1 MLIAPK
7 NTMNPNDIIDFLNA
21 NPQFFEEHPDLL
33 EQLSVPHPTS
43 GNTISLSERQI
54 LTLREK
60 LAQVQ
65 EKLAELV
72 SFGEENDVI
81 AEKVHRLTLSLMLSD
96 DFEAVNFAVYNHLQE
111 DFAIPHV
118 ALRIWNSILKRE
130 SPEFVEVSEE
140 LRFFAADLRQPY
152 CGPAQYP
159 EVLAWFG
166 NAASHLGSLALI
178 PLRRDAQVFGML
190 ALGSEDP
197 ERFFPEMGTLYVER
211 IGQLVGAAVLKQIG

>member
-1 MLIAPK
+1 
-7 NTMNPNDIIDFLNA
+7 MNPNDIIDFLNA

>member
-1 MLIAPK
+1 
-7 NTMNPNDIIDFLNA
+7 MNPNDIIDFLNA

-65 EKLAELV
+65 GKLAELV

-81 AEKVHRLTLSLMLSD
+81 AEKVHRLTLSLMLAD
-96 DFEAVNFAVYNHLQE
+96 DFEAVNFAIYNHLQE

-130 SPEFVEVSEE
+130 SPEFIEVSEE
-140 LRFFAADLRQPY
+140 LRFFAADLRHPY

-166 NAASHLGSLALI
+166 EVGPHLGSLSLI
-178 PLRRDAQVFGML
+178 PLRRDAQIFGML

>member
-1 MLIAPK
+1 
-7 NTMNPNDIIDFLNA
+7 MNPNEIIDFLTA
-21 NPQFFEEHPDLL
+21 NPDFFANNPDLL
-33 EQLSVPHPTS
+33 EHISVPHPTS
-43 GNTISLSERQI
+43 GNMISLSERQI

-60 LAQVQ
+60 LSQVQ
-65 EKLAELV
+65 SKLAELV

-81 AEKVHRLTLSLMLSD
+81 AEKVHRLTLSLMLAD
-96 DFEAVNFAVYNHLQE
+96 DFEAVNFAVYSHLQE
-111 DFAIPHV
+111 DFAVPHV

-130 SPEFVEVSEE
+130 SPEFVDVSEE

-152 CGPAQYP
+152 CGPAQYQ
-159 EVLAWFG
+159 EILEWFG
-166 NAASHLGSLALI
+166 EAAPHLASLSLI

-211 IGQLVGAAVLKQIG
+211 IGELVGAAVLRQLG